1 MCQTCLTRNYDDS
14 SHTPFLTGLG
24 PNTLCLARFCL
35 WPAGR
40 LMVLT
45 LCFFLYL
52 KGKASHDRQV
62 GKTWNKAVPETGIVM
77 LDYQYYLY
85 CYKI

>member
-1 MCQTCLTRNYDDS
+1 MWQTCLTRNYDS
-14 SHTPFLTGLG
+14 SSLPFLTGLG

-35 WPAGR
+35 WPAGQ

-45 LCFFLYL
+45 LWFFLYL
-52 KGKASHDRQV
+52 KGKALHDRQV
-62 GKTWNKAVPETGIVM
+62 DKTWNKAVPETGIVM
-77 LDYQYYLY
+77 LDYQYYLH